1 MSIEESIVRTEAINA
16 FKDIV
21 TKLSQNVVE
30 DLIFPLYF
38 KQFDTAWFSK
48 KVSACSLLDFIM
60 PLVSNENKLLLLEKS
75 ITLSS
80 DDMPL
85 VRRANIN
92 SIANCL
98 KIIYESN
105 FMLDEE
111 LEEEYKS
118 FSELITDK
126 NAFFVFK
133 KFIPQ
138 INQIT
143 NDEDDSIRITILEE
157 LEKIFEILV
166 PSFTKEGQKQFL
178 LPIIMKLL
186 SDRSWKIRAIGPYII
201 PKFVVQFRNEDLEK
215 FCMDK
220 FIDYLDDMETEVKV
234 RATFNISNFVESITE
249 EKGKNLLSKYFQKSI
264 YL

>member
-1 MSIEESIVRTEAINA
+1 MELLVEDMKNNDINVRIGVMKNLSIIARELGPDKTVYELLPFLIQKVHDEDEVFYEMACQISSLLEYIGDEKNIVHLFPLIELLMSIEESIVRTEAINA

-143 NDEDDSIRITILEE
+143 NDEDD
-157 LEKIFEILV
+157 
-166 PSFTKEGQKQFL
+166 
-178 LPIIMKLL
+178 
-186 SDRSWKIRAIGPYII
+186 
-201 PKFVVQFRNEDLEK
+201 
-215 FCMDK
+215 
-220 FIDYLDDMETEVKV
+220 
-234 RATFNISNFVESITE
+234 
-249 EKGKNLLSKYFQKSI
+249 
-264 YL
+264 